1 MSYASGSVP
10 KRAVMDA
17 TRLRA
22 AFRRLL
28 LAPAFWLVRTGAWV
42 RVWRTA

>member
-1 MSYASGSVP
+1 MSYASGFVP
-10 KRAVMDA
+10 ERAVMNSHHI
-17 TRLRA
+17 RA

-28 LAPAFWLVRTGAWV
+28 TPAFRLVRTGAWV